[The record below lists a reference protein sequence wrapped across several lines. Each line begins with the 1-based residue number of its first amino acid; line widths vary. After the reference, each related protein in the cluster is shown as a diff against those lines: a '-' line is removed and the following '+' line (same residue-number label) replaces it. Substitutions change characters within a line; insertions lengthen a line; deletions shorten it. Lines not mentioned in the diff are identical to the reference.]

1 MSDLSTQVATVL
13 GSLMAGG
20 GLVAIVNALAKRR
33 TVKVDAAA
41 RLSDETL
48 KWVNEFQEKAKEAE
62 VNAKEART
70 EAAAARREATE
81 AHAQMREVRAEAE
94 WLAGQLRQLRRA
106 ILDPGASLERLRAM
120 VGPDYPGNGMPP

>member
-1 MSDLSTQVATVL
+1 MGDLTTTVATVL
-13 GSLMAGG
+13 GALITGG
-20 GLVAIVNALAKRR
+20 GLVAVVNALARRR

-62 VNAKEART
+62 INAKEART
-70 EAAAARREATE
+70 EAAGARREATE
-81 AHAQMREVRAEAE
+81 AHAQMRAIRAEAE
-94 WLAGQLRQLRRA
+94 WLAGQLQQLRRA

-120 VGPDYPGNGMPP
+120 VGPDYPGNGLNS